1 MSLVQRMLRAAKLD
15 VNLYEEVEADKGA
28 TGQAL
33 LVVVLTS
40 VAAGIGNISSGGI
53 TGLLSGT
60 VFGIVSWVVWA
71 YANYLLGAKLFKEPQ
86 TEANWGQLARTMG
99 FASAP
104 RIIMV
109 LGLLPIPVFRGLVF
123 LVATVWMWIAMVIAV
138 RQALDYKSTWRAVGV
153 TLLGAVINGVIL
165 AIALLITRGAP

>member
-109 LGLLPIPVFRGLVF
+109 RDCSPSLCFGAWSSWSPPSGCGLPWSSPSGRRWTTRARGGQS
-123 LVATVWMWIAMVIAV
+123 A
-138 RQALDYKSTWRAVGV
+138 
-153 TLLGAVINGVIL
+153 
-165 AIALLITRGAP
+165 